1 MTKYLSLCD
10 CGKTYPGDMDNCP
23 HCGEPEWASSH
34 APINPRDYAYD
45 LETYPNAFTA
55 RFIHIA
61 TDTRWQFEISYRRN
75 DLAELIA
82 FVWQLKAANARG
94 VGYNNVGFDY
104 PVLHRIV
111 MQQMNDPRAIYDLAM
126 KLIKG
131 SKDEKFALQVW
142 DRDRLFEQ
150 LDLYKIK
157 HFDNVARATSLKTL
171 EIAMRMTNV
180 EDLPFEVGTMLNDE
194 QIDELHR
201 YNEHDVIATIL
212 FYVRCIPEIE
222 FREVLTKRYDRNFM
236 NHNDTKIGKD
246 YFIMK
251 LEENGVTCFDK
262 TPSGRQPRQTIRP
275 SINLGDVIFPYVK
288 LEHPEFQRI
297 HQHLASKTITETK
310 GSIKDLTCIVD
321 GISYKFG
328 TGGLHA
334 SDDGKIFRACDE
346 YAIEM
351 RDVISYYPSMAIVNS
366 LYPLHLG
373 ETFPLIYGD
382 MFKQRRSH
390 DKGTPEN
397 AMLKLA
403 LNGTYGDSN
412 NVYSPFYD
420 PAFTMAITLNG
431 QLLLCMLV
439 EQLIKTPN
447 LRMINVNT
455 DGVGFIYPR
464 KYRAHVDAVCDWWQ
478 NLTAPGLETEE
489 YSLFCQRDCNNYI
502 GVEV

>member
-1 MTKYLSLCD
+1 MKYLSLCS
-10 CGKTYPGDMDNCP
+10 CNKTYPSDMDNCP
-23 HCGEPEWASSH
+23 HCGEPEWSCSAGDV
-34 APINPRDYAYD
+34 NPRDYAYD
-45 LETYPNAFTA
+45 LEVYPNCFTA

-61 TDTRWQFEISYRRN
+61 TDTRWKFEISYRRN
-75 DLAELIA
+75 DLADLIA

-171 EIAMRMTNV
+171 EIAMRMGNV
-180 EDLPFEVGTMLNDE
+180 EDLPFPVGTMLNDE

-201 YNEHDVIATIL
+201 YNEHDVIATIY

-251 LEENGVTCFDK
+251 LEESGVTCFDK
-262 TPSGRQPRQTIRP
+262 TPSGRTPRQTIRP

-288 LEHPEFQRI
+288 LEHPEFDRI
-297 HQHLASKTITETK
+297 HKHLASKTITETK
-310 GSIKDLTCIVD
+310 GSIKDLTCVVD

-328 TGGLHA
+328 TGGLHSA
-334 SDDGKIFRACDE
+334 IDNTIWTSNEE
-346 YAIEM
+346 YIIILE
-351 RDVISYYPSMAIVNS
+351 DVTSYYPSLAIVNNV
-366 LYPLHLG
+366 YPEHLG
-373 ETFPLIYGD
+373 SEFCDIYED
-382 MFKQRRSH
+382 MFNQRKSH
-390 DKGTPEN
+390 AKGTPEN

-412 NVYSPFYD
+412 NIYSPFYD
-420 PAFTMAITLNG
+420 PAFTMCITLNG

-439 EQLIKTPN
+439 EQLIKIPGLIMVQT
-447 LRMINVNT
+447 NT
-455 DGVGFIYPR
+455 DGIVAYCPR
-464 KYRAHVDAVCDWWQ
+464 KYEKHFDSVCDWWQ
-478 NLTAPGLETEE
+478 NYTCLGLEKITASAL
-489 YSLFCQRDCNNYI
+489 YQRDVNNYI
-502 GVEV
+502 CVED